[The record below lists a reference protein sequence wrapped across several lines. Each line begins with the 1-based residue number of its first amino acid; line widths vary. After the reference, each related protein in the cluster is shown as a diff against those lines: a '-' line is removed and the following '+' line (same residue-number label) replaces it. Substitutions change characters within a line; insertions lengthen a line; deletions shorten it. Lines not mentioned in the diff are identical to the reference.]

1 MELVNSMAWYAKPS
15 GGYQL
20 SSTQGTANINEI
32 YSTLSGRG
40 YTVEAVCGVCGNVMA
55 ESGLNP
61 WRWESDTYNLSK
73 GYGLFQ
79 YTPASGYIDGA
90 INVDYYSPNLSTSEQ
105 TAGASANDGI
115 AQLVVMDTNLLGK
128 WVSSCWRVYWDKN
141 DYPKEY
147 KLRQYILDT
156 YGNGSTLSL
165 SQFRTIDVTYFATF
179 AFLACFEG
187 PANLRLESRYNNAVS
202 VYELLTG
209 QEPIIPPW
217 DKRKGLPIW
226 MMVRYGF

>member
-1 MELVNSMAWYAKPS
+1 MGWYAKPN
-15 GGYQL
+15 GAYQL
-20 SSTQGTANINEI
+20 SSTQGTANVNEI
-32 YSTLSGRG
+32 YSLLSGRG
-40 YTVEAVCGVCGNVMA
+40 YTTEAVCGVCGNVIA

-61 WRWESDTYNLSK
+61 WRWESDVYNLSH

-79 YTPASGYIDGA
+79 YTPASGYINGA
-90 INVDYYSPNLSTSEQ
+90 TGLQYYSPNLSTSEQ
-105 TAGASANDGI
+105 TEGATPQDGI
-115 AQLVVMDTNLLGK
+115 AQVVAMDTNLLGK
-128 WVSSCWRVYWDKN
+128 WVSSCWRSYWDVN
-141 DYPKEY
+141 EYPLEY
-147 KLRQYILDT
+147 KLRKYILDT

-165 SQFRTIDVTYFATF
+165 AQFRTIDTVYFATF

-187 PANLRLESRYNNAVS
+187 PAQLHLQTRYNNSVA

-209 QEPIIPPW
+209 TEPIIPPW